1 MNVTI
6 LITSFNDR
14 RIEKTLE
21 SLRNQ
26 TKKPDE
32 ILIADGGTEWD
43 IKSIAEKYGARLE
56 ILPGNVVETR
66 QKALNI
72 INSDIIAFI
81 DTDEIA
87 PETWLEK
94 ITAPILDG
102 KADFTGGPT
111 KHYEPKTGAEEYVN
125 ELEDFIYKYQVPN
138 NIGFLP
144 MGNSAW
150 KKKIFDDIRGFDLNI
165 SGGSE
170 DYDVNLRALSK
181 GYKGK
186 FVEDAWVYH
195 DHSDINSY
203 RKLIKKRYSYL
214 RATAKTYIKN
224 KSLTK
229 RIRTKTGGRIKHPFH
244 YIEDVM
250 KPIALIDALIRK

>member
-1 MNVTI
+1 MNVTV

-150 KKKIFDDIRGFDLNI
+150 KKKIFDDIGGFDLNI

-203 RKLIKKRYSYL
+203 IKLIKKRYSYL

-244 YIEDVM
+244 YIEGVM